1 MKTFYLGCPEPS
13 WLPLSP
19 VPLFVSHGRMG
30 RTKQLP
36 RARMPWGLDSRGFT
50 EISTHGQWT
59 IPAADYARAADLYR
73 REIGQLDIASIQDWM
88 CEPFITARTGLSV
101 AEHQR
106 RTVASWLELR
116 DLAPEVP
123 WMPVLQGWTMGDYM
137 DHAEMYDRACPTWR
151 TGRVGLGSVCRR
163 QGETR
168 IGVLITVLAMEGL
181 RLHGFGVKLQGLD
194 CGTAARLESA
204 DSMAWS
210 TAARH
215 GRLRGDACAHA
226 RCTNCLPAALEW
238 HAEVV
243 ERIAR
248 DDGWRAAA

>member
-1 MKTFYLGCPEPS
+1 MRTFYLGAPEPS
-13 WLPLSP
+13 WLAQAG
-19 VPLFVSHGRMG
+19 VPLFVSHGRLA
-30 RTKQLP
+30 RVKRLP
-36 RARMPWGLDSRGFT
+36 VALAPWGLDSRGFT

-88 CEPFITARTGLSV
+88 CEPFITAKTGLSV

-123 WMPVLQGWTMGDYM
+123 WMPVLQGWCPGDYD
-137 DHAEMYDRACPTWR
+137 DHAAMYDRACPSWR
-151 TGRVGLGSVCRR
+151 LGRVGLGSVCRR
-163 QGETR
+163 QGTIR
-168 IGVLITVLAMEGL
+168 ISLLVASLAREGL
-181 RLHGFGVKLQGLD
+181 RIHGFGVKLQSLD
-194 CGTAARLESA
+194 LGTAADLESA

-215 GRLRGDACAHA
+215 GRLRADGCTHA
-226 RCTNCLPAALEW
+226 KCTNCLSAALEW
-238 HAEVV
+238 REGVV
-243 ERIAR
+243 ARIAR
-248 DDGWRAAA
+248 EGGWRDAA